1 MAKSQQSF
9 KKKEMEKQKQ
19 KKKDEKAQ
27 RKEHRKANNSG
38 GLESMFAYVD
48 EYGNITDTPPDP
60 NRKKIEVNPETIS
73 ISVSRRSEE
82 DEVEQER
89 NGVVTFFNHEKGY
102 GFIKDLQSQQ
112 SIFVHIND
120 VQGDITEKSK
130 VSYLNG
136 MGAKGPVALNVKVT
150 S

>member
-19 KKKDEKAQ
+19 KKKEEKAQ
-27 RKEHRKANNSG
+27 RKEQRKASNSG
-38 GLESMFAYVD
+38 GLDSMIAYVD
-48 EYGNITDTPPDP
+48 EFGNITDTPPDP
-60 NRKKIEVNPETIS
+60 NRKKIEINPDTIAV
-73 ISVSRRSEE
+73 SVSRRSAE
-82 DEVEQER
+82 DEIEEVR

-120 VQGDITEKSK
+120 VQGEITEKSR
-130 VSYLNG
+130 VTFLNG
-136 MGAKGPVALNVKVT
+136 MGAKGPVALSVKVA

>member
-9 KKKEMEKQKQ
+9 KKNELEKQKQ
-19 KKKDEKAQ
+19 KKRDEKAL
-27 RKEHRKANNSG
+27 RKENRKANNSG
-38 GLESMFAYVD
+38 GLDSMIAYVD

-60 NRKKIEVNPETIS
+60 NRKKIEVNPDTIS
-73 ISVSRRSEE
+73 VSVSRRTEE

-89 NGVVTFFNHEKGY
+89 TGVVTFFNHEKGY

-130 VSYLNG
+130 VSFLNG
-136 MGAKGPVALNVKVT
+136 MGAKGPVALSVKVT